1 MTVNLIYRLVSEIVI
16 FRESV
21 VKKKYK
27 KQCSCKHVYMPVRY
41 WPSPKVS
48 ASFKMF
54 CFYICFLSQRSVL
67 DLQWHSQCA
76 SFSLQ
81 LIPSPSSLLQANWP
95 TRPCPY
101 RSFPSAADL
110 RRLRFWQLQSGFA
123 GGKKKEMDLSRGGQT
138 PRTCVFKVP
147 LDFVAVRPQR
157 WTLDKDNRLPWLQD
171 NPTSV
176 PFEIR
181 RETFCSFHSFV
192 LWLEHKST
200 ESGCELSFSFGQCYI
215 ETSLSL
221 VSVLSTFASLPLF
234 VVVFLFWKMKRLIYC
249 EEKHVFFFKSTFKC
263 VWIIKWLYI
272 VNILPW
278 FTEKDASEPWKS

>member
-1 MTVNLIYRLVSEIVI
+1 MTVNLIYRSGSEIVI
-16 FRESV
+16 FRESG
-21 VKKKYK
+21 VKTKYK
-27 KQCSCKHVYMPVRY
+27 SSVPVNMYMPVRF

-54 CFYICFLSQRSVL
+54 CFYICFFLIQRSVL
-67 DLQWHSQCA
+67 DLQWRSQCA

-110 RRLRFWQLQSGFA
+110 RCLRFWQLQSGFA
-123 GGKKKEMDLSRGGQT
+123 GGKKEMDLSRGGET

-157 WTLDKDNRLPWLQD
+157 WTSDKDNRLPWLQD

-176 PFEIR
+176 PF
-181 RETFCSFHSFV
+181 
-192 LWLEHKST
+192 
-200 ESGCELSFSFGQCYI
+200 
-215 ETSLSL
+215 
-221 VSVLSTFASLPLF
+221 
-234 VVVFLFWKMKRLIYC
+234 
-249 EEKHVFFFKSTFKC
+249 
-263 VWIIKWLYI
+263 
-272 VNILPW
+272 
-278 FTEKDASEPWKS
+278 